1 MDLPIVLV
9 KNLPYDASSSL
20 LLELFSKYG
29 PVNQL
34 RISDGSAPA
43 GTCYV
48 VYTEMEDAKRA
59 ARELSGINFMNRY
72 LVLGLF
78 KADKDVL
85 QEAIAE
91 QRREALEAPEEQ
103 NGDTVNEEDGQE
115 KPSGEETEEET
126 NEK

>member
-20 LLELFSKYG
+20 LLDLFSKYG

-43 GTCYV
+43 GMCYV
-48 VYTEMEDAKRA
+48 VYTEMDDAKKA
-59 ARELSGINFMNRY
+59 ARELSGINFLNRY

-85 QEAIAE
+85 NEAIVE

-103 NGDTVNEEDGQE
+103 DDEVVNEENGQE
-115 KPSGEETEEET
+115 KSTEEKTEET
-126 NEK
+126 NGK

>member
-20 LLELFSKYG
+20 LLDLFSKYG

-48 VYTEMEDAKRA
+48 VYTEIDDAKKA

-85 QEAIAE
+85 NEAILE
-91 QRREALEAPEEQ
+91 QRRETLEAPEQ
-103 NGDTVNEEDGQE
+103 DGDVVNEENVEE
-115 KPSGEETEEET
+115 KSTEEKNEEET
-126 NEK
+126 NGK